1 MDKISLAIP
10 KPDYFTK
17 FAQKKTTSSLPLPYH
32 QQLYQFK
39 MAFGDRGGRGG
50 GRGAPRGGGRG
61 GAGGRGG
68 FGGGRGG
75 GAARGGGGGRG

>member
-17 FAQKKTTSSLPLPYH
+17 FAQKKTTPSPPLPYP

-50 GRGAPRGGGRG
+50 GRGGPRGGGRG